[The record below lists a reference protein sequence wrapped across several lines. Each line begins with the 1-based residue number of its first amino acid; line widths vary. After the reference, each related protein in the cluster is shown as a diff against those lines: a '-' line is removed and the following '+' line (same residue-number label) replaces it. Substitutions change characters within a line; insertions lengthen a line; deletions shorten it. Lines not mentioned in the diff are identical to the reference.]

1 MFFFYYRIKKTVCV
15 MSRQKFDNT
24 TTSYLMKPHNSKAA
38 IISDMKDS

>member
-1 MFFFYYRIKKTVCV
+1 

-38 IISDMKDS
+38 IISDMNDSWIMKCYFLKL